1 MVTKT
6 LTITEESYKML
17 LENKLENESFSQ
29 EIKRI
34 LGNRSKKELKDF
46 FGIISK
52 EDGNRMLFDLEKV
65 REQNIREINS
75 QKSNYQ

>member
-1 MVTKT
+1 MATKT

-29 EIKRI
+29 EIKR
-34 LGNRSKKELKDF
+34 LLSSRTKKDLKDF

-52 EDGNRMLFDLEKV
+52 KVGDSMQRDLEAI
-65 REQNIREINS
+65 RDQNIREIE
-75 QKSNYQ
+75 KRLK